1 MVEGRGVR
9 PTEADSSVAQLAA
22 PLRRAFGFAADDD
35 ASWFANVGAR
45 VCQPTL
51 GRVGSFELI
60 AEAGRGG
67 QGLVYRARQQRPAR
81 DVALKRLAAGVF
93 ATPSMRARFE
103 REIEAVSALDHPN
116 IVRVFGVEDIDGQLV
131 VALQWIDGVPFDRWA
146 RPAGGATRPVDEVLD
161 VFQRICDA
169 VHHAHQRGVIH
180 RDLKPSNVLVD
191 SAGEPHVLDFGLA
204 RRREHTSD
212 AGLTCTGA
220 FLGTPAYASPEQL
233 RGDNSVVDVR
243 SDVYSL
249 GAMLYVCLTG
259 ATPVDASVP
268 PAEML
273 REIETS
279 GPLPPSTRNKA
290 ISRELSDITLKA
302 LQGDPGQRYQSV
314 DALQADLLRL
324 RRGESVLAHPPS
336 ATYQARK
343 FIRRHRLAVGVIG
356 GFLVLTTTAAVTSTM
371 LYFRA
376 EGQRERADEALVKAN
391 AEAGTARGAKSL
403 LQDMF
408 VSAGRAGKARGSEL
422 TVREMLDRAGEKLE
436 AGGYSFEPA
445 EVAGLRMMIADAYRE
460 LGSDAASEPH
470 YRAALKLRREVYGNE
485 SLAVAQSLDALA
497 RVCRVLGKLNEAEPL
512 IEEAWAVYQKTVPAN
527 DPYFAQAANSVALIK
542 RSLRK
547 FDEAEKWYLEAIS
560 RYVTAFGPES
570 ENVPY
575 AKNNL
580 GALYVTMGRLADAE
594 AQFRDALARSQKLH
608 GSAPHQDTVLAMSS
622 LADVLALRG
631 DPDKN
636 AEALFQESHRLSVQ
650 LYGANHF
657 RVGQLLQRH
666 ARFLSG
672 NERNDEAGDA
682 LRSARD
688 AFAESHRWSD
698 VLATAN
704 MLSALLLKS
713 KQFDEAGVLLKSELE
728 RAGPHVKPDDVNLA
742 AAHLELGSLLV
753 GTDQDADAEL
763 HLRFA
768 EAALESK
775 GPNAGPEWE
784 SVRARLAAIRGRDK

>member
-1 MVEGRGVR
+1 
-9 PTEADSSVAQLAA
+9 
-22 PLRRAFGFAADDD
+22 
-35 ASWFANVGAR
+35 
-45 VCQPTL
+45 
-51 GRVGSFELI
+51 
-60 AEAGRGG
+60 
-67 QGLVYRARQQRPAR
+67 
-81 DVALKRLAAGVF
+81 
-93 ATPSMRARFE
+93 MRARFE
-103 REIEAVSALDHPN
+103 REIEAVSGLDHPN

-131 VALQWIDGVPFDRWA
+131 VALQWIDGVPVDRWA
-146 RPAGGATRPVDEVLD
+146 RGVGGTARPFEEVLD
-161 VFQRICDA
+161 VFQKICDA

-204 RRREHTSD
+204 RRSEHSSD
-212 AGLTCTGA
+212 AALTCTGA

-259 ATPVDASVP
+259 ATPVDASLP
-268 PAEML
+268 PAQML

-279 GPLPPSTRNKA
+279 GPLSPSTRNKA
-290 ISRELSDITLKA
+290 ISRELSAITLKA
-302 LQGDPGQRYQSV
+302 LHGDPGQRYQSV
-314 DALQADLLRL
+314 DALQADLLRF

-336 ATYQARK
+336 ATYRARK
-343 FIRRHRLAVGVIG
+343 FIRRNRLAVGVIG
-356 GFLVLTTTAAVTSTM
+356 GFLVLTTTAAVTSTI

-376 EGQRERADEALVKAN
+376 EGQRRRADEALAKAN
-391 AEAGTARGAKSL
+391 VEAGTARGAMSL
-403 LQDMF
+403 LQDLF
-408 VSAGRAGKARGSEL
+408 VSAGLSGKASGGAL
-422 TVREMLDRAGEKLE
+422 TVREMLDRAAEKLK
-436 AGGYSFEPA
+436 AGGYSIEPA
-445 EVAGLRMMIADAYRE
+445 EVAGLQMMIANAYRE
-460 LGSDAASEPH
+460 LGSDAAAEPL
-470 YRAALKLRREVYGNE
+470 YRAALKLRREVYGSE

-497 RVCRVLGKLNEAEPL
+497 RVCRVMGNLTEAEPL
-512 IEEAWAVYQKTVPAN
+512 IEEAWAVYERTVPKG

-570 ENVPY
+570 GDVPY

-594 AQFRDALARSQKLH
+594 IQFRDALARSQKLH

-636 AEALFQESHRLSVQ
+636 AEPLFQESHRLSVQ
-650 LYGANHF
+650 LYGASHF
-657 RVGQLLQRH
+657 RVAQLLQRY
-666 ARFLSG
+666 ARFLSAEDRG
-672 NERNDEAGDA
+672 DEARHA
-682 LRSARD
+682 LESARD
-688 AFAESHRWSD
+688 AFAEIRRWSD
-698 VLATAN
+698 VLATTN
-704 MLSALLLKS
+704 MLASLLLKS
-713 KQFDEAGVLLKSELE
+713 GQVAEVRILLKSELE

-742 AAHLELGSLLV
+742 AAHLELGSLLLS
-753 GTDQDADAEL
+753 TDQNADAEM
-763 HLRFA
+763 HLRCA

-775 GPNAGPEWE
+775 GPSAGPEWDNLR
-784 SVRARLAAIRGRDK
+784 SRLSAIRGRHE